1 MLKTSYAAP
10 KPMKLGLNPTLE
22 VEASIINN
30 AGEAEPLA
38 GQVFYI
44 LERNPDDL
52 LKGIDVTSEIWYA
65 KTMNGLR
72 NHALTFFITDS
83 QGKAELKDLKAGTY
97 YICGI
102 SHSPRGVVIWNVPV
116 ELKFGKNSLILDNSN
131 QSVGS
136 PRLKLGL

>member
-1 MLKTSYAAP
+1 
-10 KPMKLGLNPTLE
+10 MKLGLNPTLE

-30 AGEAEPLA
+30 AGEAEPLTR
-38 GQVFYI
+38 QVFYI
-44 LERNPDDL
+44 LKKSPDDL

-83 QGKAELKDLKAGTY
+83 QGKAEIKDLKAGTY

-102 SHSPRGVVIWNVPV
+102 SQMVEGAGVWDVEV
-116 ELKFGKNSLILDNSN
+116 ELKWGKNSLVLDNRNMTGNIYSE
-131 QSVGS
+131 
-136 PRLKLGL
+136 